1 MAEHCCQNKAK
12 ELEKLQKRQTKVLW
26 IILIINAVMFVLKD
40 TAPHIVEFSGGI
52 KAASLSLTG
61 DSLDMLG
68 DALVYGCSLYVIQ
81 KGKKAQARSAI
92 LKGGIMFL
100 TAIAV
105 FARATYQLFAQT
117 VPTVGLMS
125 EIGILALVANLI
137 CFLLLIREG
146 ASLELGSRAC
156 VARHRKDNINM
167 SSVWLC
173 SRNDIIANTSV
184 LLTAGLVF
192 LTNSFLPDF
201 ILGLLLTVV
210 FAQSAG
216 KVLQKA
222 RAELT

>member
-1 MAEHCCQNKAK
+1 MAEHCCQHKAK
-12 ELEKLQKRQTKVLW
+12 ELEKLQKRQSKVLW
-26 IILIINAVMFVLKD
+26 IILAINAVMFV
-40 TAPHIVEFSGGI
+40 VEFGGGI

-81 KGKKAQARSAI
+81 KGKKAQARSAM
-92 LKGGIMFL
+92 LKGSIMFL
-100 TAIAV
+100 SAIAV

-117 VPTVGLMS
+117 VPTVQLMG

-137 CFLLLIREG
+137 CFLLLIR
-146 ASLELGSRAC
+146 
-156 VARHRKDNINM
+156 HRNDNINM

-184 LLTAGLVF
+184 LLTAGLVL

-201 ILGLLLTVV
+201 ILGLFLTVI

-216 KVLQKA
+216 KVLTQA
-222 RAELT
+222 RAELN

>member
-1 MAEHCCQNKAK
+1 MAEHCCQHKAK
-12 ELEKLQKRQTKVLW
+12 ELEKLQKRQSKVLW
-26 IILIINAVMFVLKD
+26 IILIINAVMFV
-40 TAPHIVEFSGGI
+40 VEFSGGI

-117 VPTVGLMS
+117 VPTAQLMGG
-125 EIGILALVANLI
+125 IGILALVANLI
-137 CFLLLIREG
+137 CFLLLIR
-146 ASLELGSRAC
+146 
-156 VARHRKDNINM
+156 HRNDNINM

-216 KVLQKA
+216 KVLSQA
-222 RAELT
+222 RAELRI

>member
-1 MAEHCCQNKAK
+1 MAEHCCQHKAK
-12 ELEKLQKRQTKVLW
+12 ELEKLQKRQSKVLW
-26 IILIINAVMFVLKD
+26 IILAINAVMFV
-40 TAPHIVEFSGGI
+40 VEFSGGI

-92 LKGGIMFL
+92 LKGGIMFIS
-100 TAIAV
+100 AIAV

-117 VPTVGLMS
+117 VPTVQLMG
-125 EIGILALVANLI
+125 EIGILALLANLI
-137 CFLLLIREG
+137 CFLLLIR
-146 ASLELGSRAC
+146 
-156 VARHRKDNINM
+156 HRNDNINM

-184 LLTAGLVF
+184 LLTAGLVL
-192 LTNSFLPDF
+192 LTGSFLPDF

-210 FAQSAG
+210 FAKSAG
-216 KVLQKA
+216 KVLTQA
-222 RAELT
+222 RAELI

>member
-1 MAEHCCQNKAK
+1 MAEHCCQHKAK
-12 ELEKLQKRQTKVLW
+12 ELEKLQKRQAKILW
-26 IILIINAVMFVLKD
+26 IILIINAVMFV
-40 TAPHIVEFSGGI
+40 VEFSGGI

-92 LKGGIMFL
+92 LKGGIMFI

-125 EIGILALVANLI
+125 EIGILALLANLI
-137 CFLLLIREG
+137 CFLLLIR
-146 ASLELGSRAC
+146 
-156 VARHRKDNINM
+156 HRNDNINM

-192 LTNSFLPDF
+192 ITGSFLPDF

-210 FAQSAG
+210 FARSAG
-216 KVLQKA
+216 KVLTQAK
-222 RAELT
+222 AELV

>member
-12 ELEKLQKRQTKVLW
+12 ELEKLQKRQSKVLW
-26 IILIINAVMFVLKD
+26 IILVINAVMFV
-40 TAPHIVEFSGGI
+40 VEFSGGI

-68 DALVYGCSLYVIQ
+68 DALVYGCSLYVIT

-92 LKGGIMFL
+92 LKGSIMFL
-100 TAIAV
+100 TAITV
-105 FARATYQLFAQT
+105 FARASYQLFAQT
-117 VPTVGLMS
+117 IPTVQLMS
-125 EIGILALVANLI
+125 EIGVLALIANLI
-137 CFLLLIREG
+137 CFVLLIR
-146 ASLELGSRAC
+146 
-156 VARHRKDNINM
+156 HRNDNINM

-173 SRNDIIANTSV
+173 SRNDIIANASV

-192 LTNSFLPDF
+192 LTGSFWPDF
-201 ILGLLLTVV
+201 ILGLILTVV

-216 KVLQKA
+216 KVLTQA

>member
-1 MAEHCCQNKAK
+1 MAEHCCQHKAK
-12 ELEKLQKRQTKVLW
+12 ELEKLQKRQAKILW
-26 IILIINAVMFVLKD
+26 IILVINAVMFV
-40 TAPHIVEFSGGI
+40 VEFSGGI

-125 EIGILALVANLI
+125 EIGILALAANLI
-137 CFLLLIREG
+137 CFLLLIR
-146 ASLELGSRAC
+146 
-156 VARHRKDNINM
+156 HRNDNINM

-184 LLTAGLVF
+184 LITAGLVF
-192 LTNSFLPDF
+192 LTGSFVPDF

-210 FAQSAG
+210 FAQSAV
-216 KVLQKA
+216 KVLTQA
-222 RAELT
+222 RAELI

>member
-1 MAEHCCQNKAK
+1 MAEHCCQHKAK
-12 ELEKLQKRQTKVLW
+12 ELEKLQKRQSKVLW
-26 IILIINAVMFVLKD
+26 IILVINAVMFV
-40 TAPHIVEFSGGI
+40 VEFSGGI

-117 VPTVGLMS
+117 IPAVQLMG

-137 CFLLLIREG
+137 CFLLLIR
-146 ASLELGSRAC
+146 
-156 VARHRKDNINM
+156 HRNDNINM

-184 LLTAGLVF
+184 LLTAGLVL
-192 LTNSFLPDF
+192 LTNSFLPDL

-216 KVLQKA
+216 KVLTQA
-222 RAELT
+222 RAELV

>member
-1 MAEHCCQNKAK
+1 MAEHCCQHKAK
-12 ELEKLQKRQTKVLW
+12 ELEKLQKRQAKILW
-26 IILIINAVMFVLKD
+26 IILIINAVMFV
-40 TAPHIVEFSGGI
+40 VEFSGGI

-117 VPTVGLMS
+117 VPTVSLMS

-137 CFLLLIREG
+137 CFLLLIR
-146 ASLELGSRAC
+146 
-156 VARHRKDNINM
+156 HRNDNINM

-192 LTNSFLPDF
+192 LTGSFLPDF

-216 KVLQKA
+216 KVLTQA
-222 RAELT
+222 RAELRI

>member
-1 MAEHCCQNKAK
+1 MAEHCCQHKAK
-12 ELEKLQKRQTKVLW
+12 ELEKLQKRQAKILW
-26 IILIINAVMFVLKD
+26 IILIINAVMFV
-40 TAPHIVEFSGGI
+40 VEFGGGI

-92 LKGGIMFL
+92 LKGSIMFL
-100 TAIAV
+100 SAIAV
-105 FARATYQLFAQT
+105 FARATYQLFAQI
-117 VPTVGLMS
+117 VPTVSLMS

-137 CFLLLIREG
+137 CFLLLIR
-146 ASLELGSRAC
+146 
-156 VARHRKDNINM
+156 HRNDNINM

-184 LLTAGLVF
+184 LVTAGLVF
-192 LTNSFLPDF
+192 ITDSFLPDL

-216 KVLQKA
+216 KVLTQA
-222 RAELT
+222 RAELI

>member
-1 MAEHCCQNKAK
+1 MAEHCCQHKAK
-12 ELEKLQKRQTKVLW
+12 ELEKLQKRQAKILW
-26 IILIINAVMFVLKD
+26 VILVINAVMFV
-40 TAPHIVEFSGGI
+40 VEFSGGI

-117 VPTVGLMS
+117 VPKVSLMS

-137 CFLLLIREG
+137 CFLLLIR
-146 ASLELGSRAC
+146 
-156 VARHRKDNINM
+156 HRNDNINM

-192 LTNSFLPDF
+192 LTGSFLPDF

-216 KVLQKA
+216 KVLTQAK
-222 RAELT
+222 AELV

>member
-1 MAEHCCQNKAK
+1 MAEHCCQHKAK
-12 ELEKLQKRQTKVLW
+12 ELQKLQKRQSKVLW
-26 IILIINAVMFVLKD
+26 IILVINAVMFV
-40 TAPHIVEFSGGI
+40 VEFGGGI

-68 DALVYGCSLYVIQ
+68 DALVYGCSLYVIR

-92 LKGGIMFL
+92 LKGSIMFIS
-100 TAIAV
+100 AIAV

-117 VPTVGLMS
+117 VPTVQLMS

-137 CFLLLIREG
+137 CFILLIR
-146 ASLELGSRAC
+146 
-156 VARHRKDNINM
+156 HRNDNINM

-173 SRNDIIANTSV
+173 SRNDIIANSLV
-184 LLTAGLVF
+184 LLTAGLVL

-201 ILGLLLTVV
+201 ILGLLLTAV

-216 KVLQKA
+216 KVLNQA
-222 RAELT
+222 RAELI

>member
-1 MAEHCCQNKAK
+1 MAEHCCQHKAK
-12 ELEKLQKRQTKVLW
+12 ELQQLQKRQSKVLW
-26 IILIINAVMFVLKD
+26 IILVINAVMF
-40 TAPHIVEFSGGI
+40 AVEFSGGI

-81 KGKKAQARSAI
+81 KGTRAQAQSAL

-100 TAIAV
+100 CAIAV
-105 FARATYQLFAQT
+105 FARATYQLYAQT

-125 EIGILALVANLI
+125 EIGILALLANLI
-137 CFLLLIREG
+137 CFLLLIR
-146 ASLELGSRAC
+146 
-156 VARHRKDNINM
+156 HRNDNINM

-192 LTNSFLPDF
+192 LTGSFLPDF

-216 KVLQKA
+216 KVLTQA

>member
-1 MAEHCCQNKAK
+1 MAEHCCQHKAQ
-12 ELEKLQKRQTKVLW
+12 ELEKLQKRQSKVLW
-26 IILIINAVMFVLKD
+26 IILVINAVMFV
-40 TAPHIVEFSGGI
+40 VEFSGGI

-92 LKGGIMFL
+92 LKGSIMFL

-117 VPTVGLMS
+117 VPTAQLMS

-137 CFLLLIREG
+137 CFLLLIR
-146 ASLELGSRAC
+146 
-156 VARHRKDNINM
+156 HRNDNINM

-192 LTNSFLPDF
+192 LTGSFLPDF
-201 ILGLLLTVV
+201 ILGLLLTIV

-216 KVLQKA
+216 KVLTQA
-222 RAELT
+222 RAELLI

>member
-1 MAEHCCQNKAK
+1 MTEHCCQHKAK
-12 ELEKLQKRQTKVLW
+12 ELEKLQKRQAKILW
-26 IILIINAVMFVLKD
+26 IILAINAVMFV
-40 TAPHIVEFSGGI
+40 VEFSGGI

-68 DALVYGCSLYVIQ
+68 DALVYGFSLYVIQ

-125 EIGILALVANLI
+125 EIGMLALVANLI
-137 CFLLLIREG
+137 CFLLLIRH
-146 ASLELGSRAC
+146 
-156 VARHRKDNINM
+156 RHDNINM

-192 LTNSFLPDF
+192 LTGSFLPDF
-201 ILGLLLTVV
+201 ILGLLLTIV
-210 FAQSAG
+210 FSQSAG

-222 RAELT
+222 RAELV

>member
-1 MAEHCCQNKAK
+1 MAEHCCQHKAK
-12 ELEKLQKRQTKVLW
+12 ELEKLQKRQAKILW
-26 IILIINAVMFVLKD
+26 IILVINAVMFV
-40 TAPHIVEFSGGI
+40 VEFSGGI
-52 KAASLSLTG
+52 KAASLSLAG

-105 FARATYQLFAQT
+105 FARASYQLFAQT
-117 VPTVGLMS
+117 VPTVSLMS

-137 CFLLLIREG
+137 CFLLLIR
-146 ASLELGSRAC
+146 
-156 VARHRKDNINM
+156 HRNDNINM

-184 LLTAGLVF
+184 LITAGLVF

-216 KVLQKA
+216 KVLTQA
-222 RAELT
+222 RMELN

>member
-1 MAEHCCQNKAK
+1 MAEHCCQHKAK

-26 IILIINAVMFVLKD
+26 IILVINAVMFV
-40 TAPHIVEFSGGI
+40 VEFGGGI

-81 KGKKAQARSAI
+81 KGKKAQARSAL
-92 LKGGIMFL
+92 LKGSIMFI

-117 VPTVGLMS
+117 VPTVQLMG

-137 CFLLLIREG
+137 CFLLLIR
-146 ASLELGSRAC
+146 
-156 VARHRKDNINM
+156 HRNDNINM

-192 LTNSFLPDF
+192 LTGSFLPDF

-216 KVLQKA
+216 KVLTQA
-222 RAELT
+222 RAELQV

>member
-1 MAEHCCQNKAK
+1 MAEHCCQHKAK
-12 ELEKLQKRQTKVLW
+12 ELEKLQQRQAKILW
-26 IILIINAVMFVLKD
+26 IILIINAVMFV
-40 TAPHIVEFSGGI
+40 VEFSGGI

-137 CFLLLIREG
+137 CFLLLIR
-146 ASLELGSRAC
+146 
-156 VARHRKDNINM
+156 HRNDNINM

-184 LLTAGLVF
+184 LITAGLVF
-192 LTNSFLPDF
+192 LTGSFLPDF

-210 FAQSAG
+210 FAQSAV

-222 RAELT
+222 RAELI

>member
-1 MAEHCCQNKAK
+1 MAEHCCQHKAK
-12 ELEKLQKRQTKVLW
+12 ELEKLQQRQSKVLW
-26 IILIINAVMFVLKD
+26 IILIINAVMFV
-40 TAPHIVEFSGGI
+40 VEFSGGI

-92 LKGGIMFL
+92 LKGGIML
-100 TAIAV
+100 ITAIAV

-117 VPTVGLMS
+117 VPTASLMS
-125 EIGILALVANLI
+125 EIGILALIANLI
-137 CFLLLIREG
+137 CFLLLIR
-146 ASLELGSRAC
+146 
-156 VARHRKDNINM
+156 HRNDNINM

-192 LTNSFLPDF
+192 LTGSFLPDF

-216 KVLQKA
+216 QVLTQA
-222 RAELT
+222 RAELI

>member
-1 MAEHCCQNKAK
+1 MAEHCCQHKAK
-12 ELEKLQKRQTKVLW
+12 ELEKLQKRQSKVLW
-26 IILIINAVMFVLKD
+26 IILVINAVMFV
-40 TAPHIVEFSGGI
+40 VEFGGGI

-81 KGKKAQARSAI
+81 KGKKAQARSAL
-92 LKGGIMFL
+92 LKGSIMFI

-117 VPTVGLMS
+117 VPTVQLMG

-137 CFLLLIREG
+137 CFLLLIR
-146 ASLELGSRAC
+146 
-156 VARHRKDNINM
+156 HRNDNINM

-192 LTNSFLPDF
+192 LTGSFLPDF

-216 KVLQKA
+216 KVLTQA
-222 RAELT
+222 RAELQV

>member
-1 MAEHCCQNKAK
+1 MAEHCCQHKAK
-12 ELEKLQKRQTKVLW
+12 ELEKLQQRQAKILW
-26 IILIINAVMFVLKD
+26 IILIINAVMFV
-40 TAPHIVEFSGGI
+40 VEFSGGI

-117 VPTVGLMS
+117 VPTAQLMS
-125 EIGILALVANLI
+125 EIGILALVANII
-137 CFLLLIREG
+137 CFFLLIR
-146 ASLELGSRAC
+146 
-156 VARHRKDNINM
+156 HRNDNINM

-184 LLTAGLVF
+184 LVTAGLVF

-216 KVLQKA
+216 KVLTQA
-222 RAELT
+222 RMELN

>member
-1 MAEHCCQNKAK
+1 MAEHCCQHKAK
-12 ELEKLQKRQTKVLW
+12 ELEKLQKRQAKILW
-26 IILIINAVMFVLKD
+26 IILVINAVMFV
-40 TAPHIVEFSGGI
+40 VEFSGGI

-105 FARATYQLFAQT
+105 FARASYQLFTQT

-125 EIGILALVANLI
+125 EIGILALLANLI
-137 CFLLLIREG
+137 CFLLLIR
-146 ASLELGSRAC
+146 
-156 VARHRKDNINM
+156 HRNDNINM

-184 LLTAGLVF
+184 LITAGLVF
-192 LTNSFLPDF
+192 LTNSFVPDF
-201 ILGLLLTVV
+201 ILGILLTVI

-216 KVLQKA
+216 QVLTTA
-222 RAELT
+222 RAELN

>member
-1 MAEHCCQNKAK
+1 MAEHCCQHKAK
-12 ELEKLQKRQTKVLW
+12 ELEKLQKRQAKILW
-26 IILIINAVMFVLKD
+26 IILIINAVMFV
-40 TAPHIVEFSGGI
+40 VEFSGGI

-92 LKGGIMFL
+92 LKGGIMFI

-137 CFLLLIREG
+137 CFLLLIR
-146 ASLELGSRAC
+146 
-156 VARHRKDNINM
+156 HRNDNINM

-192 LTNSFLPDF
+192 LTDSFVPDF
-201 ILGLLLTVV
+201 ILGLLLTLV

-216 KVLQKA
+216 KVLTQA
-222 RAELT
+222 RAELV

>member
-1 MAEHCCQNKAK
+1 MAEHCCQHKAK
-12 ELEKLQKRQTKVLW
+12 ELEKLQKRQAKILW
-26 IILIINAVMFVLKD
+26 IILAINAVMFV
-40 TAPHIVEFSGGI
+40 VEFSGGI

-117 VPTVGLMS
+117 VPTAQLMG

-137 CFLLLIREG
+137 CFLLLIRH
-146 ASLELGSRAC
+146 
-156 VARHRKDNINM
+156 RHDNINM

-184 LLTAGLVF
+184 LLTAGLVS
-192 LTNSFLPDF
+192 LTSSFLPDF

-216 KVLQKA
+216 KVLTQA
-222 RAELT
+222 RAELRI

>member
-1 MAEHCCQNKAK
+1 MAEHCCQHKAK
-12 ELEKLQKRQTKVLW
+12 ELQQLQKRQSKVLW
-26 IILIINAVMFVLKD
+26 IILVINAVMF
-40 TAPHIVEFSGGI
+40 AVEFSGGI

-81 KGKKAQARSAI
+81 KGTRAQAQSAL

-100 TAIAV
+100 CAIAV

-117 VPTVGLMS
+117 VPTVSLMS
-125 EIGILALVANLI
+125 EIGILALLANLI
-137 CFLLLIREG
+137 CFLLLIR
-146 ASLELGSRAC
+146 
-156 VARHRKDNINM
+156 HRNDNINM

-192 LTNSFLPDF
+192 LTGSFLPDF

-216 KVLQKA
+216 KVLTQA
-222 RAELT
+222 RAEL

>member
-1 MAEHCCQNKAK
+1 MAEHCCQHKAK
-12 ELEKLQKRQTKVLW
+12 ELEKLQKRQAKILW
-26 IILIINAVMFVLKD
+26 IILIINAVMFV
-40 TAPHIVEFSGGI
+40 VEFSGGI

-137 CFLLLIREG
+137 CFLLLIR
-146 ASLELGSRAC
+146 
-156 VARHRKDNINM
+156 HRNDNINM

-192 LTNSFLPDF
+192 LTGSFLPDF

-216 KVLQKA
+216 KVLTQAKQ
-222 RAELT
+222 ELRV

>member
-1 MAEHCCQNKAK
+1 MAEHCCQHKAK
-12 ELEKLQKRQTKVLW
+12 ELEKLQKSQARILW
-26 IILIINAVMFVLKD
+26 IILIINAVMFV
-40 TAPHIVEFSGGI
+40 VEFSGGI
-52 KAASLSLTG
+52 RAASLSLTG

-117 VPTVGLMS
+117 VPTASLMS

-137 CFLLLIREG
+137 CFLLLIR
-146 ASLELGSRAC
+146 
-156 VARHRKDNINM
+156 HRNDNINM

-184 LLTAGLVF
+184 LVTAGLVF
-192 LTNSFLPDF
+192 LTDSFLPDL

-216 KVLQKA
+216 QVLIQAKQEL
-222 RAELT
+222 RA

>member
-1 MAEHCCQNKAK
+1 MAKHCCQHKAK
-12 ELEKLQKRQTKVLW
+12 ELEKLQKRQSKVLW
-26 IILIINAVMFVLKD
+26 IILVINAVMFV
-40 TAPHIVEFSGGI
+40 VEFSGGI

-92 LKGGIMFL
+92 LKGGIMFI

-105 FARATYQLFAQT
+105 FARAIYQLFVQT
-117 VPTVGLMS
+117 VPTVSLMS

-137 CFLLLIREG
+137 CFLLLIR
-146 ASLELGSRAC
+146 
-156 VARHRKDNINM
+156 HRNDNINM

-184 LLTAGLVF
+184 LITAVLVLLTG
-192 LTNSFLPDF
+192 SFLPDF

-222 RAELT
+222 RAELI